1 MLELNFNKLEEIS
14 GGGNVND
21 CVNGIVASA
30 LVIGLAATGPTGWL
44 ALAALGGAA
53 GTAGFATGWSC
64 TSLYYKGN

>member
-30 LVIGLAATGPTGWL
+30 VVIGLAATGPTGWL

-53 GTAGFATGWSC
+53 GTAGFLTGYNC
-64 TSLYYKGN
+64 TALYLNGD